1 MVRVRQLKPFYVGF
15 RGAPDL
21 LCLIFELGGRRRS
34 EAMRTAVVEHGGL
47 AGGVCHL
54 LTGLW
59 FSASGGGGGGVVE
72 LGFRVCGGSDSK
84 ELR

>member
-1 MVRVRQLKPFYVGF
+1 MVRALGF
-15 RGAPDL
+15 GGARDL
-21 LCLIFELGGRRRS
+21 LCLKFGLGGRRWS
-34 EAMRTAVVEHGGL
+34 EAMRTAVAEHGGR
-47 AGGVCHL
+47 ASGVRHL

-59 FSASGGGGGGVVE
+59 FSASGGDGGVVE

>member
-1 MVRVRQLKPFYVGF
+1 MTVGGHADNGG
-15 RGAPDL
+15 GA
-21 LCLIFELGGRRRS
+21 RRS
-34 EAMRTAVVEHGGL
+34 C
-47 AGGVCHL
+47 GVRHL

>member
-1 MVRVRQLKPFYVGF
+1 V
-15 RGAPDL
+15 A
-21 LCLIFELGGRRRS
+21 
-34 EAMRTAVVEHGGL
+34 EHGGR
-47 AGGVCHL
+47 AGGVRHL
-54 LTGLW
+54 LIGLW